1 MRAPVAVL
9 ALHEARDA
17 ARNRSVL
24 VYAAAFALLCGAT
37 AYGGVAA
44 ARYVG
49 GEIGFGPTAAALVD
63 LVVLFIPLLALVVG
77 TMSLARD
84 RERGNV
90 AYLVALPMT
99 LGDVVT
105 AKLAGVGVA
114 MTIVVCAGFGAA
126 AAICAAVGVGG
137 DASGF
142 LAFAGETWLLALVM
156 GALGVL
162 IATVVRRAPAAL
174 GVAIGTWL
182 ALTILS
188 DLGLLATAVVLHL
201 GTSALLFATM
211 LNPIE
216 ACKIAAIAAMSG
228 SVDVLGPGGRL
239 ATDIF
244 GPWLMP
250 VLSAILVAYAVAAAA
265 LAYVVARRTDAA

>member
-1 MRAPVAVL
+1 MKAPAAVL
-9 ALHEARDA
+9 ALNESREALRS
-17 ARNRSVL
+17 RSVL
-24 VYAAAFALLCGAT
+24 VYAATFALLCGAT

-49 GEIGFGPTAAALVD
+49 GSIGFGPTAAALVD
-63 LVVLFIPLLALVVG
+63 LVVLFVPLLALVAG
-77 TMSLARD
+77 TLSLARD
-84 RERGNV
+84 RERGSV
-90 AYLVALPMT
+90 AYLVALPLT
-99 LGDVVT
+99 FGDVVT
-105 AKLAGVGVA
+105 AKLAGVAVA
-114 MTIVVCAGFGAA
+114 MTIVVCAGFGVA
-126 AAICAAVGVGG
+126 AAICAALGVGG
-137 DASGF
+137 DAGGF
-142 LAFAGETWLLALVM
+142 LQFAGETWLLALAT

-162 IATVVRRAPAAL
+162 IATLVRRAPAAL
-174 GVAIGTWL
+174 GVAIGAWL
-182 ALTILS
+182 VLTVLT

-201 GTSALLFATM
+201 GTNVLLVATM

-250 VLSAILVAYAVAAAA
+250 LLSAILVAYTVAAAA
-265 LAYVVARRTDAA
+265 LARYFASRTDAA